1 MAWGAGRG
9 SLHSPKKGLPA
20 SNPPHVGVCSG
31 AHPKLTAAG
40 AWVPT
45 ASTKGML
52 QAKVRFI
59 RGHDVHLMLVLTHPN
74 LVRGNQYTQLWSEIL
89 LF

>member
-9 SLHSPKKGLPA
+9 SLHSPEKGLLA
-20 SNPPHVGVCSG
+20 TRGACSG

-40 AWVPT
+40 TWVPT

-59 RGHDVHLMLVLTHPN
+59 RGHDVHLMLVLTHPS
-74 LVRGNQYTQLWSEIL
+74 LVRGNQYMKLWSEIL
-89 LF
+89 PL

>member
-1 MAWGAGRG
+1 MAWGTGRG
-9 SLHSPKKGLPA
+9 SLHSPEKGLPA
-20 SNPPHVGVCSG
+20 SRPPHMVCSG
-31 AHPKLTAAG
+31 AHPKLTAAD

-52 QAKVRFI
+52 QAEVRFI
-59 RGHDVHLMLVLTHPN
+59 RGRDVHLMLVLTHPN
-74 LVRGNQYTQLWSEIL
+74 LVRGNQYMPLWSEIL